1 MFFPDSTCFLI
12 GLVISRELYIY
23 FSESVTIRL
32 LLFLLL
38 HCHHRSLPDSSSF
51 CSNTELFVCGFCM
64 TATERRTTGSLTL
77 RDCQRELDVL
87 AYLFFL
93 LTVKQTWCLAFTG
106 TIRLIRN
113 GESGEEGD
121 CIPITINCH
130 HQNHSC
136 IKMGSN
142 ESHFNVSSIVRDKVT
157 IQCPQT
163 TNFEEKGEPKRI

>member
-1 MFFPDSTCFLI
+1 MSTVFFLLPDSTYFLL

-23 FSESVTIRL
+23 FSETVTIRL

-38 HCHHRSLPDSSSF
+38 HCHHRSLPDSSPF
-51 CSNTELFVCGFCM
+51 CRQHRALCGFSM
-64 TATERRTTGSLTL
+64 TGTERRTTSSLTL

-93 LTVKQTWCLAFTG
+93 FMKQTWCLAFTE

-121 CIPITINCH
+121 CIPIAMNCH
-130 HQNHSC
+130 HQNDAC

-142 ESHFNVSSIVRDKVT
+142 ESHFNVSSVVRDKVT
-157 IQCPQT
+157 T
-163 TNFEEKGEPKRI
+163 